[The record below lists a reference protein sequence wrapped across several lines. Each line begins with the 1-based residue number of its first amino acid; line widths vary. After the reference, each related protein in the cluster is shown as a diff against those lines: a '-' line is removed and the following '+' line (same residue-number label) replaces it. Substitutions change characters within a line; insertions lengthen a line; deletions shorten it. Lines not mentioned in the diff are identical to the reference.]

1 MQAYRCAWTRVT
13 VVVLASG
20 AVVLVVAWALAS
32 PRTLAAALALSWLAT
47 RASRPIRSLR
57 AVGRRWL
64 RLAGAPQEHE
74 AATLRGVGW
83 LSAFLVSALGWHLLL
98 GGAGTALLLVDAL
111 LGLPLLLPVGASLQ
125 SEFEAFKEFEG
136 IPPAEPVDVP
146 EPRSAVDVVTS
157 AADRTPT
164 VPTVPTVPTEPAEL
178 AEPNAPP
185 GFEARRG
192 PRTLLPG
199 LSDTE
204 LWHAWR
210 ASGRALRVESNP
222 AARLRIVAARSH
234 YLDALAERDPEWMA
248 RQLSMEGSG
257 WASFEP
263 PT

>member
-13 VVVLASG
+13 VVVLAAGS
-20 AVVLVVAWALAS
+20 VVLIGAWALAS
-32 PRTLAAALALSWLAT
+32 PRTLAATLAIWWLAT
-47 RASRPIRSLR
+47 RATGPTRSLR
-57 AVGRRWL
+57 ALFRRWL
-64 RLAGAPQEHE
+64 RLAGTPEQLE
-74 AATLRGVGW
+74 AATARGVG
-83 LSAFLVSALGWHLLL
+83 LLAAFLVSAIGWHLLL
-98 GGAGTALLLVDAL
+98 GGAGTALVLVDAL

-136 IPPAEPVDVP
+136 IRPAEPVDVP
-146 EPRSAVDVVTS
+146 QPRSAVDVVTIEPDS
-157 AADRTPT
+157 PLA
-164 VPTVPTVPTEPAEL
+164 PTVPTVPTEPI
-178 AEPNAPP
+178 APT
-185 GFEARRG
+185 GGEDRRG

-210 ASGRALRVESNP
+210 ASAQALRVESNP

-248 RQLSMEGSG
+248 RQLSVEGSG